1 MKKFFTVL
9 LAATLFSVLG
19 MALVACGDDKKD
31 EPVVPVAQTLESEH
45 GAANDTYL
53 VYDIDL
59 NKDSSTINVHNAVFT
74 MGDVS
79 SPPLNISIDAPC
91 TVDKSG
97 KVFTLAGTDIVPK
110 LVRGNTP
117 VPIPTLRVNNLR
129 SVVNTEKKTYSIS
142 FECQGVVMGKTIN
155 GHYDKEGK
163 LL

>member
-1 MKKFFTVL
+1 MKKLFTVL

-19 MALVACGDDKKD
+19 TALVACGDDKKD
-31 EPVVPVAQTLESEH
+31 EPVVPVVQTLESEH
-45 GAANDTYL
+45 SVANDTYL

-59 NKDSSTINVHNAVFT
+59 NKDSSTINVFNVVFT
-74 MGDVS
+74 MGELS

-97 KVFTLAGTDIVPK
+97 KVFTFAGTNIVPK

-117 VPIPTLRVNNLR
+117 VPIPTLGVHNLT

-142 FECQGVVMGKTIN
+142 FSCQGTVMGKTID
-155 GHYDKEGK
+155 GSYTKEGK
-163 LL
+163 LK

>member
-19 MALVACGDDKKD
+19 TALVACGDDKD

-59 NKDSSTINVHNAVFT
+59 EKDSSTINVHNAVFT

-79 SPPLNISIDAPC
+79 SPQLNISIDAPC

-97 KVFTLAGTDIVPK
+97 KVFTLAGTNIVPK

-142 FECQGVVMGKTIN
+142 FSCQGTVMGKTID
-155 GHYDKEGK
+155 GSYDKEGK
-163 LL
+163 LK